1 MTTSPYDNLPTGK
14 KELDTQNTG
23 YEEVILD
30 TQETSEKQANQNV
43 SSAKDTSNDKTAAVR
58 HTQNQTS
65 PINQAKH
72 ENLETPFLQKIAQT
86 NPSVEMPPKPESV
99 TVSSQSPD
107 GYTQVYAAPVQQDEE
122 NQTMQ
127 NSEEN
132 IPAFSPSASETSED
146 KSDFKEADIQ
156 ASSSDYNK
164 SETINISDSDS
175 SAEETQKS
183 AKEET
188 LKASDDINKNIN
200 SADSKKSGSLKYVE
214 VPAASMPVKQEN
226 RAGSDIL
233 RTTPMDKSPVYSKSS
248 VKNRCSLREYILP
261 FEESLLVPDTM
272 PDMAEIFFTEGK
284 LSLVQN
290 NKASYEFGD
299 TLSGEITLYT
309 VYRPDSSSD
318 SPVDVIKSSIP
329 FKTDK
334 CWSGDENSTFKV
346 TLLLKSSRAEFINE
360 RKFAA
365 KGEISIRITEISK
378 KELNIFKSIDDTD
391 FVKQEST
398 ISITDLNFETEELA
412 EISQEIK
419 INEEQPEPAKILKQ
433 TINIAEAHK
442 QITSGK
448 LVINAVIN
456 TQILY

>member
-1 MTTSPYDNLPTGK
+1 
-14 KELDTQNTG
+14 
-23 YEEVILD
+23 
-30 TQETSEKQANQNV
+30 
-43 SSAKDTSNDKTAAVR
+43 
-58 HTQNQTS
+58 
-65 PINQAKH
+65 
-72 ENLETPFLQKIAQT
+72 
-86 NPSVEMPPKPESV
+86 
-99 TVSSQSPD
+99 
-107 GYTQVYAAPVQQDEE
+107 
-122 NQTMQ
+122 
-127 NSEEN
+127 
-132 IPAFSPSASETSED
+132 
-146 KSDFKEADIQ
+146 
-156 ASSSDYNK
+156 
-164 SETINISDSDS
+164 
-175 SAEETQKS
+175 
-183 AKEET
+183 
-188 LKASDDINKNIN
+188 
-200 SADSKKSGSLKYVE
+200 
-214 VPAASMPVKQEN
+214 
-226 RAGSDIL
+226 
-233 RTTPMDKSPVYSKSS
+233 MDKSPVYSKSS

-398 ISITDLNFETEELA
+398 VSITDLNFETEELA

-448 LVINAVIN
+448 LVINEVIN
-456 TQILY
+456 KQILYI